1 MKIFELKYNKN
12 TCSTIESLSGIALL
26 QIQAHL
32 LSWRTTTVILLES
45 AFLENGPDGH
55 EFNLFPA
62 NI

>member
-1 MKIFELKYNKN
+1 MVKIFELKYNKN
-12 TCSTIESLSGIALL
+12 TSSIESLSGIALL

-32 LSWRTTTVILLES
+32 LSWRTTTVILEP
-45 AFLENGPDGH
+45 AFHENGPDRH

>member
-12 TCSTIESLSGIALL
+12 TCIIESLSGIALL
-26 QIQAHL
+26 QIQDHL

-45 AFLENGPDGH
+45 AFFENGPDGH